1 MFATLFPLAIRILVV
16 VQFYPWFN
24 NFSLFSF
31 MLIYYDNKY
40 ETEENKNGTKD
51 KIELQHT
58 QSDFAT
64 SRKGPK
70 IKELAHSVLGNCRD

>member
-1 MFATLFPLAIRILVV
+1 
-16 VQFYPWFN
+16 
-24 NFSLFSF
+24 